1 MAFGMNN
8 NLYEKAVYFA
18 AKAHDGQFRKGD
30 GAPYI
35 VHPFMVAS
43 ILNEQQ
49 CSPQAVIAGLLH
61 DTVEDT
67 GVTIEEL
74 VTEFGPDVAAIV
86 ETCTEQDKSLRWE
99 LRKQHSI
106 DVIKTASLDAKYVTC
121 ADKLHNLRSLAAA
134 HKNLGDDVWSRFS
147 RGYDSQKWYAQSMLQ
162 SIFFGLDQADVKPML
177 LEYKKLFED
186 FYKK

>member
-1 MAFGMNN
+1 MRN
-8 NLYEKAVYFA
+8 NLYEKAVIFA
-18 AKAHDGQFRKGD
+18 AKAHDGQRRKGD

-35 VHPFMVAS
+35 VHPFIVAS

-61 DTVEDT
+61 DTVEDA
-67 GVTIEEL
+67 GVTVEEL
-74 VTEFGPDVAAIV
+74 KAGFGADVAAIV
-86 ETCTEQDKSLRWE
+86 NACTEQDKSLRWE

-106 DVIKTASLDAKYVTC
+106 AVIKTTSLDAKYVAC

-134 HKNLGDDVWSRFS
+134 YQNLGDEVWSRFS
-147 RGYDSQKWYAQSMLQ
+147 RGYDEQKWYAESMLQ
-162 SIFFGLDQADVKPML
+162 SIYHGLEKSDIKPML
-177 LEYKKLFED
+177 LEYKKLVED